1 MESFEYHT
9 FLHHSQT
16 TCLVLETFYLFEY
29 HTFLHH
35 SQTIRHRG
43 SGGKV
48 FEYHTFLHHSQ
59 TMQPYHLPHSGL
71 STIHFYIILKQEPKE
86 QCWVEQF
93 EYHTFLHHSQ
103 TVERSSDS
111 KKWFEY
117 HTFLH
122 HSQTKLQD
130 IILNF
135 SLSTIHFYI
144 ILKLSTIAQRLGV
157 CLSTIHF
164 YIILKPIPIAF
175 SAHIV

>member
-1 MESFEYHT
+1 MGEWSRLSTIHFYIILKPRVW
-9 FLHHSQT
+9 FWRHSI
-16 TCLVLETFYLFEY
+16 CLSTIHFYIILKPFAIVDPVARC
-29 HTFLHH
+29 L
-35 SQTIRHRG
+35 STIHFYIILKPFAIVDPVARC
-43 SGGKV
+43 
-48 FEYHTFLHHSQ
+48 
-59 TMQPYHLPHSGL
+59 L

-144 ILKLSTIAQRLGV
+144 ILKQCSRTICRTV
-157 CLSTIHF
+157 
-164 YIILKPIPIAF
+164 
-175 SAHIV
+175 V